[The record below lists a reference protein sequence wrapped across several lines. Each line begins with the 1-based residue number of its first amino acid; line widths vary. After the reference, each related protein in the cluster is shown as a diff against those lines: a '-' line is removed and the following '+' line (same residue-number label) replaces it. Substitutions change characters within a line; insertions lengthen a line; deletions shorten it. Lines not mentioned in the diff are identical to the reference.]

1 MTDRKEYIRQY
12 QQTEEYKRKNREK
25 SSRVNKEKTRKSTK
39 LRLQKHSI
47 DELMKIVKET
57 CQEKNISYETVKSQ
71 YTEFMQFLHDPVV
84 I

>member
-12 QQTEEYKRKNREK
+12 QQTEEYKIKNREK

-47 DELMKIVKET
+47 DELMEIVKEI
-57 CQEKNISYETVKSQ
+57 CQEKNIDYEIVKEQ
-71 YTEFMQFLHDPVV
+71 YEGFMQFLHDPVV